1 MADKG
6 GWVYVLTNEAMP
18 GLVKVGQTYKTPEIR
33 AQELS
38 SETGVAAHY
47 VVVYKAFVPNYD
59 QVEKVVHRKLKSAG
73 KHYNKEF
80 FKCEAF
86 EVIRHIRDSTTIK
99 FEESKEDIDRKI
111 RQQKSLEEKQKSLEE
126 KQKAERQRLA
136 KKKEQQEAEQRLAA
150 EAETHEKK
158 LAEKSGNW
166 KGASQTGCGTL
177 ILNIL
182 VALIL
187 LVSVPWVV
195 FALFGVVAV
204 AFNSIIEIINKTF

>member
-1 MADKG
+1 MADKD

-59 QVEKVVHRKLKSAG
+59 QVEKVVHDKLKSAG

-86 EVIRHIRDSTTIK
+86 EAIRHIRDSTTIK
-99 FEESKEDIDRKI
+99 FEESEEDVDKRIQ
-111 RQQKSLEEKQKSLEE
+111 QQKELEEKE
-126 KQKAERQRLA
+126 KVERQQEFE
-136 KKKEQQEAEQRLAA
+136 KKERQEIEQKKAA
-150 EAETHEKK
+150 EEVARKQESVEKIENW
-158 LAEKSGNW
+158 EKGHNS
-166 KGASQTGCGTL
+166 GCGTTIL
-177 ILNIL
+177 IMLGFTFLFILSLLLNL
-182 VALIL
+182 
-187 LVSVPWVV
+187 
-195 FALFGVVAV
+195 
-204 AFNSIIEIINKTF
+204 

>member
-1 MADKG
+1 MMADKD

-38 SETGVAAHY
+38 SETGVAAQY
-47 VVVYKAFVPNYD
+47 VVVYKAFVPNYE

-86 EVIRHIRDSTTIK
+86 EAIRHIRDSTTIK

-111 RQQKSLEEKQKSLEE
+111 QQQKELEE
-126 KQKAERQRLA
+126 QKALVA
-136 KKKEQQEAEQRLAA
+136 QQEAERQKLLKQGAGIRVAGA
-150 EAETHEKK
+150 PFAGRKPRSVAQNKIHHEEGFWRKFNN
-158 LAEKSGNW
+158 EW
-166 KGASQTGCGTL
+166 GCLSAIL
-177 ILNIL
+177 IGLGIFFGSFIL
-182 VALIL
+182 SFLIGH
-187 LVSVPWVV
+187 P
-195 FALFGVVAV
+195 
-204 AFNSIIEIINKTF
+204 

>member
-1 MADKG
+1 MADKD

-33 AQELS
+33 AQELYR
-38 SETGVAAHY
+38 ETGVAAQY
-47 VVVYKAFVPNYD
+47 VVVYKAFVPNYE
-59 QVEKVVHRKLKSAG
+59 QVEKVVHDKLKSAG

-86 EVIRHIRDSTTIK
+86 EAIRHIRDSTTIK
-99 FEESKEDIDRKI
+99 FQESKEDVDRKI
-111 RQQKSLEEKQKSLEE
+111 RQQKELEE
-126 KQKAERQRLA
+126 KQKALAAQQETERQRLA
-136 KKKEQQEAEQRLAA
+136 KKKEQQEVEQRLAA
-150 EAETHEKK
+150 EAETREKE
-158 LAEKSGNW
+158 LVEKAGNW

-195 FALFGVVAV
+195 VALLGVVAL